1 MELRHLRY
9 FVTVAE
15 ELHFR
20 KAAEKLH
27 IVQPALS
34 KQISALERELGV
46 PLLERDRRHVML
58 TEAGRV
64 FLEEATEVLAH
75 ADGAMVRARAVSRGE
90 VGRLNIGFIQPALA
104 DLLPRSLRVFRQH
117 YPGVLLT
124 LSEATSRTAVER
136 IASRSMHFAFT
147 RLPTVARPDLAT
159 EVLSEEPVS
168 LVVPK
173 GHRLATQASVR
184 LEEIAG
190 EDTVLIDRKVEPEL
204 HDYYVAACNSA
215 GFSPRVAHEVNST
228 SVAIGLVAGGL
239 GVAFA
244 PSSARLA
251 PQHNVAYV
259 PIEGDRLKLTM
270 GAMWHSGPR
279 ATVLDNFLR
288 LRPWEAGGRTPVPR
302 AATPPT
308 PHAAPEVSRGA

>member
-1 MELRHLRY
+1 VELRHLRY
-9 FVTVAE
+9 FVSVAE

-46 PLLERDRRHVML
+46 LLLERDRRHVTL

-124 LSEATSRTAVER
+124 LSEATSRTAIEK
-136 IASRSMHFAFT
+136 IASRSMHFAFN
-147 RLPTVARPDLAT
+147 RLPISSRPDLAS
-159 EVLSEEPVS
+159 EVIHEEPVA
-168 LVVPK
+168 LVVSK
-173 GHRLATQASVR
+173 GHRLAEKESVR
-184 LEEIAG
+184 LTDIAA
-190 EDTVLIDRKVEPEL
+190 EDVVLIDRKVEPEL
-204 HDYYVAACNSA
+204 HDYYVAACNAA

-228 SVAIGLVAGGL
+228 SVAIGLVAAGL

-259 PIEGDRLKLTM
+259 PIADSRLKLTI
-270 GAMWHSGPR
+270 GAVWHAGPR
-279 ATVLDNFLR
+279 PTVLDNFLK
-288 LRPWEAGGRTPVPR
+288 LRPWDPAHLADGKAAVPTARVRTGG
-302 AATPPT
+302 
-308 PHAAPEVSRGA
+308 

>member
-1 MELRHLRY
+1 LELRHLRY
-9 FVTVAE
+9 FVSVAE

-34 KQISALERELGV
+34 KQISSLEKELGV
-46 PLLERDRRHVML
+46 LLLERDRRHVTL

-64 FLEEATEVLAH
+64 FLEEALEVLAQ
-75 ADGAMVRARAVSRGE
+75 ADGAVSRARAVSRGE

-124 LSEATSRTAVER
+124 IGEATSRAAVEK

-147 RLPTVARPDLAT
+147 RLPIEPRPDLST
-159 EVLSEEPVS
+159 EVISEEPVL
-168 LVVPK
+168 LVVPQD
-173 GHRLATQASVR
+173 HHLAGRASVR
-184 LEEIAG
+184 ITDLAEE
-190 EDTVLIDRKVEPEL
+190 DLILVDRKVEPEL
-204 HDYYVAACNSA
+204 HDYYVSACNTA

-228 SVAIGLVAGGL
+228 WVAIGLAAGGL
-239 GVAFA
+239 GIGFA
-244 PSSARLA
+244 PTSARLA
-251 PQHNVAYV
+251 AQHNVAYLE
-259 PIEGDRLKLTM
+259 IEGDAPKLTI

-279 ATVLDNFLR
+279 PTVLDNFLG
-288 LRPWEAGGRTPVPR
+288 LRPWELPARRAGATRPAGPTTVRAGVPR
-302 AATPPT
+302 
-308 PHAAPEVSRGA
+308 GA

>member
-9 FVTVAE
+9 FVSVAE

-46 PLLERDRRHVML
+46 LLLERDRRHVTL

-75 ADGAMVRARAVSRGE
+75 ADGAVVRARAVSRGE

-124 LSEATSRTAVER
+124 LAEATSRTAIEK

-147 RLPTVARPDLAT
+147 RLPIAGRPDLAT
-159 EVLSEEPVS
+159 EILSEEPVA

-173 GHRLATQASVR
+173 GHRLAGEEAVR
-184 LEEIAG
+184 LAEIAA

-228 SVAIGLVAGGL
+228 SVAIGLVAAGL

-259 PIEGDRLKLTM
+259 PIAGARLKLTM

-279 ATVLDNFLR
+279 PTVLDNFLQ
-288 LRPWEAGGRTPVPR
+288 LRPWDPAHATGAAVPVP
-302 AATPPT
+302 TPQ
-308 PHAAPEVSRGA
+308 PETEVESGA